1 MAIPQSQ
8 FIENKFK
15 LLDQNFK
22 LGLLSRSSQQDKPG
36 MAQSSV
42 TFNCT
47 KGNESLMARIH

>member
-1 MAIPQSQ
+1 MATPNSQ

-15 LLDQNFK
+15 LVDENFK
-22 LGLLSRSSQQDKPG
+22 LGLLSCSSQDKPG
-36 MAQSSV
+36 AVQSSV